1 MTVTENYY
9 QYFIEKEKNKNDKH
23 KTYNVSKKTTY
34 DYDSR
39 RKYYL
44 KNRDKIIEYCK
55 KYYQDNKEAIK
66 EKNKNNKYINKLY
79 YKKWYDEN
87 KLNVNY
93 RRSKKLIHDKYI
105 ILEYVNDSTKS
116 EPVKVKGSDPND
128 FILYFN

>member
-1 MTVTENYY
+1 MSE
-9 QYFIEKEKNKNDKH
+9 
-23 KTYNVSKKTTY
+23 KTTY
-34 DYDSR
+34 DYNSR

-55 KYYQDNKEAIK
+55 KYYQDNKEAIR

-105 ILEYVNDSTKS
+105 VLEPESTKS
-116 EPVKVKGSDPND
+116 EPVKVKGSDPKD

>member
-1 MTVTENYY
+1 LYIVLIL
-9 QYFIEKEKNKNDKH
+9 IEK
-23 KTYNVSKKTTY
+23 Y
-34 DYDSR
+34 
-39 RKYYL
+39 KYYL

-55 KYYQDNKEAIK
+55 KYYQDNKEAII

-87 KLNVNY
+87 RLNVNY
-93 RRSKKLIHDKYI
+93 KRSKKRIHDKYI
-105 ILEYVNDSTKS
+105 ILENVNNSIKS

>member
-1 MTVTENYY
+1 MSVTENYY
-9 QYFIEKEKNKNDKH
+9 QYFVEKEKNKNNKH
-23 KTYNVSKKTTY
+23 KTYNVSEKTTY
-34 DYDSR
+34 DYNSR

-55 KYYQDNKEAIK
+55 KYYQDNKEAIR
-66 EKNKNNKYINKLY
+66 EKNRNNKYINKLY

-105 ILEYVNDSTKS
+105 VLENVNDSIKS
-116 EPVKVKGSDPND
+116 EPVKVKGSDPKD